1 MRPQIH
7 PIPSGTRDV
16 LPDEMREL
24 RDITEA
30 IRAVFELDG
39 YGEVWTPALEYEQVL
54 GRGGGAAPAYRVFD
68 DHGEVLALRTDM
80 TVPIARLVAS
90 RYAAAEPPFRLC
102 YFAHAYRG
110 VRPHRGQMREFLQAG
125 IELVGAPAPDGTAEA
140 LSVLCHALDAVG
152 LRDYRIGLGDA
163 SLYPTL
169 LRSFDIRQDA
179 ADELMEALVARDFV
193 ALEGELARLGLAD
206 DDAQLLLRVPQ
217 VRGGPEVLRAE
228 HGLVAAAVAG
238 LRGVYELLAPEV
250 ARRVILDLGLVRKMG
265 YYTGA
270 VFDVYDPAL
279 GAPLG
284 GGGRYDDLLGRFG
297 RPLPA
302 VGFALT
308 IDRLHIA
315 MTGEERVADEV
326 AGLSSDGRGEQAA
339 VGGVTGLSC
348 GGDGDERVADGVTGL
363 SSGGDG
369 ERAAN
374 P

>member
-30 IRAVFELDG
+30 VRAVFERDG
-39 YGEVWTPALEYEQVL
+39 YGEVWTPALEYEEVL
-54 GRGGGAAPAYRVFD
+54 GRGGGAPPAYRVFD

-80 TVPIARLVAS
+80 TVPIARLVAT
-90 RYAAAEPPFRLC
+90 RYPTAQPPFRFC

-125 IELVGAPAPDGTAEA
+125 IELIGAPAPDGTAEA
-140 LSVLCHALDAVG
+140 LNVLCHALDAVG

-169 LRSFDIRQDA
+169 LRSLGVAQEA

-193 ALEGELARLGLAD
+193 TLESELGRLDLGDAD
-206 DDAQLLLRVPQ
+206 AELLLRVPQ
-217 VRGGPEVLRAE
+217 IRGGPEVLSEADGPVAE
-228 HGLVAAAVAG
+228 AVAG
-238 LRGVYELLAPEV
+238 LRGVYALLAPQV
-250 ARRVILDLGLVRKMG
+250 AERVIFDLGLVRKMG
-265 YYTGA
+265 YYSGA

-284 GGGRYDDLLGRFG
+284 GGGRYDELLGRFG

-315 MTGEERVADEV
+315 LTGEEQGA
-326 AGLSSDGRGEQAA
+326 
-339 VGGVTGLSC
+339 
-348 GGDGDERVADGVTGL
+348 
-363 SSGGDG
+363 
-369 ERAAN
+369 ERARAAATVAAAGASET
-374 P
+374 PGEGGRS

>member
-1 MRPQIH
+1 VRHQIH

-30 IRAVFELDG
+30 IRGIFEHDG
-39 YGEVWTPALEYEQVL
+39 YGEVWTPALEYENVL
-54 GRGGGAAPAYRVFD
+54 ARGGGEPPAYRVFD

-80 TVPIARLVAS
+80 TVPIARLVSS
-90 RYAAAEPPFRLC
+90 RYATTEPPLRFC

-125 IELVGAPAPDGTAEA
+125 IELIGAPAPQGTAEA
-140 LSVLCHALDAVG
+140 LTVLCHALDAVG
-152 LRDYRIGLGDA
+152 LRDFRIGLGDA
-163 SLYPTL
+163 SLYPML
-169 LRSFDIRQDA
+169 LRSHDVPQDA
-179 ADELMEALVARDFV
+179 VDTLMDALVGRDFV
-193 ALEGELARLGLAD
+193 ALETQLAALGLDAAD
-206 DDAQLLLRVPQ
+206 HELLLRVPQ
-217 VRGGPEVLRAE
+217 IRGGPEVLSGAE
-228 HGLVAAAVAG
+228 GPVADAVAG
-238 LRGVYELLAPEV
+238 LASVYGLLAPEV
-250 ARRVILDLGLVRKMG
+250 QERVIFDLGLVRKMG

-315 MTGEERVADEV
+315 LTGEEKAVA
-326 AGLSSDGRGEQAA
+326 AA
-339 VGGVTGLSC
+339 SASASASTG
-348 GGDGDERVADGVTGL
+348 D
-363 SSGGDG
+363 
-369 ERAAN
+369 AAS
-374 P
+374 

>member
-24 RDITEA
+24 RDITESV
-30 IRAVFELDG
+30 RRVFERDG
-39 YGEVWTPALEYEQVL
+39 YGEVWTPALEYEDVL
-54 GRGGGAAPAYRVFD
+54 ARGGGGEPPAYRVFD

-80 TVPIARLVAS
+80 TVPIARLVAT
-90 RYAAAEPPFRLC
+90 RYPTVEPPLRFS

-125 IELVGAPAPDGTAEA
+125 IELVGAPAPQGTAEA
-140 LSVLCHALDAVG
+140 LTVLCHALDAVG
-152 LRDYRIGLGDA
+152 LRDFRIGLGDA

-169 LRSFDIRQDA
+169 LRS
-179 ADELMEALVARDFV
+179 LMVPQTAIDVLMDALVGRDFV
-193 ALEGELARLGLAD
+193 ALEAELGQLGIAD
-206 DDAQLLLRVPQ
+206 GDADLLLRVPQ
-217 VRGGPEVLRAE
+217 MRGGPEVLADAQ
-228 HGLVAAAVAG
+228 GPVAGALAG
-238 LRGVYELLAPEV
+238 LRGVFELLSPEV
-250 ARRVILDLGLVRKMG
+250 AERVIVDLGLVRRMG

-284 GGGRYDDLLGRFG
+284 GGGRYDELLGRFG

-315 MTGEERVADEV
+315 LAGEETAADDPETQMT
-326 AGLSSDGRGEQAA
+326 APPLRAATSDGAR
-339 VGGVTGLSC
+339 
-348 GGDGDERVADGVTGL
+348 
-363 SSGGDG
+363 
-369 ERAAN
+369 